1 MKYFFL
7 LLSLFLILG
16 CNSKSEPSTT
26 DISEEEQDSQRIT
39 AKDVEN
45 LKYTDF
51 TLSTEAKEAVMNWQR
66 YQELIMQIEYLK
78 KADFSFFSGKNE
90 LLNNFLKDLNADM
103 PATVATPAIKERLIA
118 LETKLLKLHSTLK
131 LSNTKKAEILAATKE
146 LLVAT
151 SNFHLQINKKFE
163 LESQIIEDPS
173 IELIP
178 EE

>member
-1 MKYFFL
+1 MKYFL
-7 LLSLFLILG
+7 LVLSLFLILG
-16 CNSKSEPSTT
+16 CNSKANQTATE
-26 DISEEEQDSQRIT
+26 ISEVEQDLDRIT
-39 AKDVEN
+39 AKDIEN
-45 LKYTDF
+45 LKYTEF
-51 TLSTEAKEAVMNWQR
+51 TLSPQAKEAVMNWQR
-66 YQELIMQIEYLK
+66 YQELVMQIEYLK

-90 LLNNFLKDLNADM
+90 LLTNFLKDLNADM
-103 PATVATPAIKERLIA
+103 PSEVATPAIKERLIA

-163 LESQIIEDPS
+163 LESQVIEDPS
-173 IELIP
+173 KESLS